1 MVCNLRYRFVQAIPY
16 VKDLLH
22 CTETRQNA
30 PLYSSVA
37 ATKAMAAKAT
47 VAESG
52 TTNTAASADMAA
64 MERLQ
69 VIYYGV
75 LSTGWVRLNMWY
87 KDPNSPFNNSF
98 SNTFFFIS
106 IWNNKKER
114 FYIECWPYIRPFNLH
129 PDKWFGGYPVKS
141 TQIFIGCHLRFF
153 RVASTQIF
161 FRVAAWKK
169 LSVVLINQK

>member
-1 MVCNLRYRFVQAIPY
+1 MVCNLRYRFDQAIPY

-98 SNTFFFIS
+98 SNITIFLYF
-106 IWNNKKER
+106 NLKKEK
-114 FYIECWPYIRPFNLH
+114 
-129 PDKWFGGYPVKS
+129 D
-141 TQIFIGCHLRFF
+141 FI
-153 RVASTQIF
+153 
-161 FRVAAWKK
+161 
-169 LSVVLINQK
+169 